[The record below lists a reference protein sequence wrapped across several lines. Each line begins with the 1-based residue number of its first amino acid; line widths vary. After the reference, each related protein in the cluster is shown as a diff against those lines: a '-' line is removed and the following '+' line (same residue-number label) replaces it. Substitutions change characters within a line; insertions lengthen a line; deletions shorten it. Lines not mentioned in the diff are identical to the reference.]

1 MLPQHPPC
9 WILSHLGSAGQENS
23 CGESGP
29 GRPPPT
35 PAAAPLPAAALP
47 RPDGGG
53 ARRRR
58 GPRRGSAGP
67 GPSRRV
73 SVCFCLRGER
83 GGRAAPEPGAQPQA
97 RPGPP
102 PPALLRARG
111 RRGPPGAAPG
121 PPEAEAEARPR
132 SGPASPAA
140 VAPPPRPAR
149 PVRDGSRP
157 PPLFP
162 AGPVRGPRGLRSP
175 PPAPP
180 PPPAGPGAGAA
191 RPVPPAAGCRRAPLS
206 GGAVLPGRPRGLR
219 RRASSESPGEERGE
233 PGIPSACFLLQIIYI
248 FFLRVCAFYT
258 LLLVAVKVMCKQV
271 LVFPQMC
278 W

>member
-53 ARRRR
+53 PGGGAVRGGALQARGRPAGFPFAFVSEGSGGDARRPSPERSRRPGPARRPPPSSAPAAGGGRREPLQARLRPRPRPGRARAPHPPRPSLRRR
-58 GPRRGSAGP
+58 GPLGPFGTAPVRRLSSPP
-67 GPSRRV
+67 GPSEGRV
-73 SVCFCLRGER
+73 
-83 GGRAAPEPGAQPQA
+83 
-97 RPGPP
+97 
-102 PPALLRARG
+102 
-111 RRGPPGAAPG
+111 
-121 PPEAEAEARPR
+121 
-132 SGPASPAA
+132 
-140 VAPPPRPAR
+140 
-149 PVRDGSRP
+149 GS
-157 PPLFP
+157 F
-162 AGPVRGPRGLRSP
+162 P